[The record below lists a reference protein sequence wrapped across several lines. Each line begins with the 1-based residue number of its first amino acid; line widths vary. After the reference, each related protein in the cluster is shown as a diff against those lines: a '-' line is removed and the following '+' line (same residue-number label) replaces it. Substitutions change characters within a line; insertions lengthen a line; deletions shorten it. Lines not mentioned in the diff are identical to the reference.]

1 MCRGLMDF
9 PSSSGTLSDS
19 HSTEGGTSLFRLLGK
34 RVLWS
39 MAPQKTKVY
48 LDAQLDRFRS
58 GGLPGAILP
67 DADGTSKFAKLL
79 QSIHLL

>member
-1 MCRGLMDF
+1 MTV
-9 PSSSGTLSDS
+9 TLQKVEQACFACWVKESIQ
-19 HSTEGGTSLFRLLGK
+19 SL
-34 RVLWS
+34 
-39 MAPQKTKVY
+39 APQKTKVY
-48 LDAQLDRFRS
+48 LDAQPDRFRS